1 MDCRW
6 YGRRIGRKLTSER
19 KRLIAEFL
27 PRCRI
32 DPAVKL
38 DDPAVLFEC
47 SVRDVWMEIGFGAG
61 EHLIS
66 QAMANPDV
74 GFVGCEPYINGMSSL
89 LSMVNQCRIKN
100 IRVFDNDVRLL
111 MPAFPPA
118 SIGRLYVLF
127 SDPWPKVRHH
137 KRRLTAERNLDA
149 FARLL
154 KPGAE
159 FRFATDQ
166 IEFAVWTLERFCR
179 DKRFLWLA
187 HGTADWQQPP
197 VGWAQTRYEQK
208 AHSRGL
214 RPVYLNFRRT
224 TEG

>member
-1 MDCRW
+1 
-6 YGRRIGRKLTSER
+6 
-19 KRLIAEFL
+19 
-27 PRCRI
+27 
-32 DPAVKL
+32 
-38 DDPAVLFEC
+38 
-47 SVRDVWMEIGFGAG
+47 
-61 EHLIS
+61 
-66 QAMANPDV
+66 
-74 GFVGCEPYINGMSSL
+74 
-89 LSMVNQCRIKN
+89 
-100 IRVFDNDVRLL
+100 

-137 KRRLTAERNLDA
+137 QRRITAERNLDA

-187 HGTADWQQPP
+187 QGTADWKQPP

-208 AHSRGL
+208 AQSRGL

-224 TEG
+224 TKE